1 MLNGVKAHAPEI
13 HHEIKPAC
21 IMPVDTEHPHEPAAA
36 RFVGFI
42 DKFSRRS
49 VAQSLTG
56 FDLLDPS
63 FHRCRQ
69 QNFQYVFVIG
79 QKLVS
84 QMAMVHEVLLP
95 VAHSD
100 LAEGGLQS
108 DPVGLEILHKPAP
121 PVRFSLDDFAE
132 LRFRNA
138 VSQARF
144 HQHLPT
150 DATTTERLRQ
160 CPGECFTA
168 ARCALI
174 YRNNGHGTSSCD
186 SDYAFDFCRRT
197 ARRLRTNTSAY
208 GLILSV
214 ACWRRKYAAITA
226 AASKFP
232 ISTDGHARA
241 LKIGSASTNAAPTK
255 PNSKITNSR
264 RMPNPTWTSCS
275 ASASNLAAIPPIA
288 QKTNP

>member
-42 DKFSRRS
+42 NKFSRRS

-63 FHRCRQ
+63 FHACRQ
-69 QNFQYVFVIG
+69 QNFQHVFKIR
-79 QKLVS
+79 QELVS
-84 QMAMVHEVLLP
+84 QMAMVHEVLLSL
-95 VAHSD
+95 AHSD

-150 DATTTERLRQ
+150 DATATERLRQ
-160 CPGECFTA
+160 CPGELFTA
-168 ARCALI
+168 TRCALI
-174 YRNNGHGTSSCD
+174 YRNNGHGLTSSYD
-186 SDYAFDFCRRT
+186 SDYAFDFMRRT
-197 ARRLRTNTSAY
+197 ARRLRTNIF
-208 GLILSV
+208 GLWADPQCGMLAPEI
-214 ACWRRKYAAITA
+214 CGHHRR
-226 AASKFP
+226 
-232 ISTDGHARA
+232 GE
-241 LKIGSASTNAAPTK
+241 
-255 PNSKITNSR
+255 
-264 RMPNPTWTSCS
+264 
-275 ASASNLAAIPPIA
+275 
-288 QKTNP
+288 